1 MKPWTVVVGVDGSE
15 EAHSAAQLGRR
26 IARRSDGVLH
36 LVTAA
41 EDPSGYA
48 TLSGT
53 AMDVTALDD
62 AIREDAWRHAAEGLS
77 GLFSTETLEDLLKV
91 GLGQAEAVVA
101 ERGREVDADLFVL
114 GGHRRGT
121 VESWFHRSTTRH
133 LIRVGDR
140 PVLVTGPAGHD
151 VSRVLAALDFG
162 PLASRTMHL
171 AVDLARLL
179 NVPLEAVHVV
189 QERDFP
195 DSREVMLA
203 LQSLVEAE
211 ERTAHEELGELVP
224 EGSGWN
230 VLRGRPATILDD
242 LAAAD
247 PATLLVMGAHGR
259 GWMERLLVGS
269 TTSHILRALPSSILV
284 VPAETGVVPG
294 RTPSIRSRALVAG
307 A

>member
-1 MKPWTVVVGVDGSE
+1 M
-15 EAHSAAQLGRR
+15 
-26 IARRSDGVLH
+26 
-36 LVTAA
+36 TAA

-62 AIREDAWRHAAEGLS
+62 AIREDAWRKAAEGLG

-91 GLGQAEAVVA
+91 GLGPAEAVVA
-101 ERGREVDADLFVL
+101 ERGQEVDADLFVL
-114 GGHRRGT
+114 GGHQRGT
-121 VESWFHRSTTRH
+121 LESWFHRSTTRH
-133 LIRVGDR
+133 LVRVGDR
-140 PVLVTGPAGHD
+140 PVLVTGPAGPE
-151 VSRVLAALDFG
+151 VTRVLAALDFG
-162 PLASRTMHL
+162 PVAGRTMRL

-195 DSREVMLA
+195 DSREVMFA
-203 LQSLVEAE
+203 LQSLVDAE
-211 ERTAHEELGELVP
+211 ERKAHEELGDLVP

-230 VLRGRPATILDD
+230 VLRGRPSRVLED

-247 PATLLVMGAHGR
+247 AATLLVMGAHGR
-259 GWMERLLVGS
+259 GWMDRLLVGS
-269 TTSHILRALPSSILV
+269 TAARLLHSLPSSILM
-284 VPAETGVVPG
+284 VPAEAGVAPG
-294 RTPSIRSRALVAG
+294 RTPSIRGRAAIAG